1 MKQSILVLTLM
12 ATGGLTAV
20 LAQNRACQLLTVDE
34 IRKATGMDL
43 EEPRPE
49 NSGAGDVNCTY
60 SSSVQKNF
68 SISLHEKGGKPLFLR
83 NRQAAAKRMSV
94 TSVAS
99 LGDDAYFAS
108 FGPVNQISVLRG
120 DTAILLTIVGGKSG
134 AQPLLS
140 ELARKALGRL

>member
-1 MKQSILVLTLM
+1 M

-60 SSSVQKNF
+60 GSGIQKNF

-83 NRQAAAKRMSV
+83 NRQAASKRRTV

-99 LGDDAYFAS
+99 LGDDAYMAS
-108 FGPVNQISVLRG
+108 FGPLSQISVLRG
-120 DTAILLTIVGGKSG
+120 DTTILLTIVGGG
-134 AQPLLS
+134 PAAQTILP